1 MALLPANKD
10 LISTGMKEF
19 NALLNQQVF
28 SDPPVSEEA
37 MVTMVN
43 DWVNFYINYYKQ
55 QMTGEEQEQDR
66 ALEELRQ
73 ELNTLSVPFLA
84 KYRAFLKSFDLTKSP
99 PAST

>member
-1 MALLPANKD
+1 MALLQANKD

-37 MVTMVN
+37 MVTMVE

-55 QMTGEEQEQDR
+55 QMTGEQQEQDR

-73 ELNTLSVPFLA
+73 ELNTLSAPFLA
-84 KYRAFLKSFDLTKSP
+84 KYRAFLKSL
-99 PAST
+99 